1 MKRLN
6 LWVLLGVLVAL
17 PRVVAGAEGGGG
29 VGIVKGTITIGGKPT
44 PDAVVSVEGVPAEQ
58 IKAQIAITKAQKK
71 IMDQRNIKF
80 MPTVLAVMVGGT
92 VDFPN
97 NDTAWHN
104 VYSKGGANNFDIGLY
119 PPGETRS
126 AKFEKPGVS
135 RILCNAHPN
144 MEAFVVAK
152 DHPFFSGADS
162 RGNYEIKN
170 VPVGKARVEIWHPSL
185 GTRTEVVNVH
195 RDKEVVTLDL
205 DFKKK

>member
-17 PRVVAGAEGGGG
+17 PRVVLGAEGGGG

-44 PDAVVSVEGVPAEQ
+44 PDAVVSVEGVAAEYVR
-58 IKAQIAITKAQKK
+58 AQIAITKAQKK

-80 MPTVLAVMVGGT
+80 IPTILAVMVGGT

-104 VYSKGGANNFDIGLY
+104 VYSKGGANDFDLGLY
-119 PPGETRS
+119 PPGKTRS
-126 AKFEKPGVS
+126 KKFEKPGVS

-144 MEAFVVAK
+144 MEGFIVVK
-152 DHPFFSGADS
+152 DHPFFSTADS

-170 VPVGKARVEIWHPSL
+170 VPVGKVRVEIWYPNL
-185 GTRTEVVNVH
+185 EVRSETVEIVRHGEVFALNV
-195 RDKEVVTLDL
+195 DL
-205 DFKKK
+205 KKR